1 MVFDNAGTLVE
12 RCARRFT
19 SHLRRQ
25 HMMKRTVI
33 GLVAAVFA
41 LGVTTAASAQ
51 TSAPA
56 TSGGT
61 MEKKADEPGAKAE
74 KKKAA
79 KKTTKKQAAK
89 AEKKMEKPAEEK
101 K

>member
-1 MVFDNAGTLVE
+1 
-12 RCARRFT
+12 
-19 SHLRRQ
+19 
-25 HMMKRTVI
+25 MMKRTVI

-41 LGVTTAASAQ
+41 LGVTTAAFAQ

-56 TSGGT
+56 TSGWT

-79 KKTTKKQAAK
+79 KKTTKKQAK

>member
-1 MVFDNAGTLVE
+1 MVFDNVRTLVE

-25 HMMKRTVI
+25 QMMKRMVI

-56 TSGGT
+56 SGGT

-79 KKTTKKQAAK
+79 KKPAKKQAK

>member
-1 MVFDNAGTLVE
+1 MVFDNVRTLVE

-25 HMMKRTVI
+25 YMMKRTVI

-79 KKTTKKQAAK
+79 KKTTKKQAK

>member
-1 MVFDNAGTLVE
+1 
-12 RCARRFT
+12 
-19 SHLRRQ
+19 
-25 HMMKRTVI
+25 MMKRTVI

-41 LGVTTAASAQ
+41 LGVTTAAFAQ

-79 KKTTKKQAAK
+79 KKTTKKQAK